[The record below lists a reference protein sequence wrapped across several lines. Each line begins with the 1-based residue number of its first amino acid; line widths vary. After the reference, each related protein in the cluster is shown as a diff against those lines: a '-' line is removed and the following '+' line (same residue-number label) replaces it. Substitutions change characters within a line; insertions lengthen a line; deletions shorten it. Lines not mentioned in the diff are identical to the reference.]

1 MAIIY
6 SYPIATPQDTD
17 LLIIS
22 RTPEDPD
29 EISNYSVDMSSV
41 ADYVID
47 EAFNGTDRYI
57 PRFDGTSSLVN
68 SVIYEDSNGN
78 IGIGTTSPSVNLHI
92 ADDSGNAI
100 LELQRTGTN
109 PGSSRLTVG
118 NQGKLI
124 VSSDRFITFNTDVS
138 ERMRVDYGGNV
149 GIGTISPTHKL
160 QVFGN
165 GAFNSTL
172 DVQDP
177 DVSSNGVLRLSHDS
191 TGSNLYS
198 NPASSNVSTVVL
210 RLGINNSEKMRIAN
224 NGNVGIET
232 TSPSQKLDVNGDIGI
247 KHAVVASFDDNNGNL
262 SIGSDA
268 GKINLLN
275 DSLVIDYTT
284 NVGIGTT
291 SPSQKLHVVGN
302 TKIEGVVIVNSA
314 NSSLYIG
321 DSNTGQSS
329 TSTGSRNVVIG
340 PAAFRSNTS
349 ARYNTAVGHSAMQ
362 NTTAGDFNSVL
373 GSQALRDNIDGDFN
387 VAVGNQTMAFTT
399 NSNNNTAVGYRALY
413 QAQSD
418 NNTGIGENA
427 LSGLQSSTSSSHNTG
442 IGQDALTSITSGA
455 RNVGVGRAAG
465 QKYGG
470 GNNNVVTANDS
481 VFIGADSDAGG
492 DNQTNQIVIGYNAIG
507 LGSNTVVLGNNSIVT
522 TQLKGNV
529 GIGTT
534 SPASKLHILKTIDAS
549 GSLENN
555 LQLKV
560 ENTVEDRPSGIEF
573 RSNRNGSSS
582 DSGAIA
588 YTTTSAT
595 VSTRQ
600 IHLIPEIGASGD
612 LSNSSLIAKGGGQV
626 RIGNSSYPTKALE
639 IYGTSLLLEPG
650 SGQSFT
656 FEHTRNA
663 NIYFEVNNQTVL
675 TLGNNNGGNVGIGTT
690 SPGVKLDVNGRFRVQ
705 DNGNIALDVNT
716 DGAFQIGDTAEVG
729 SGAFITGDNTD
740 IDIVMQGGPVVTFK
754 NSGNVG
760 IGTNIPASKLEVDGG
775 DIEIDDSAS
784 GLILRSPNGTRYRV
798 QVDNSGN
805 LTTTAI

>member
-373 GSQALRDNIDGDFN
+373 GSQAMRDNIDGDFN

-399 NSNNNTAVGYRALY
+399 NSSNNTAVGYRALY
-413 QAQSD
+413 QAQSG

-427 LSGLQSSTSSSHNTG
+427 LSGLQSSTSSGNNTG

-481 VFIGADSDAGG
+481 VFIGADSDPGG

-650 SGQSFT
+650 NQSFT

-663 NIYFEVNNQTVL
+663 NIYFEVNNQTLL
-675 TLGNNNGGNVGIGTT
+675 TLGKNNGGSVGIGTT

-705 DNGNIALDVNT
+705 DNGNEVFSATPANGGFLL
-716 DGAFQIGDTAEVG
+716 GDTAEVS
-729 SGAFITGDNTD
+729 SGAYISGNGTD
-740 IDIVMQGGPVVTFK
+740 IDIIMAGALVATFK
-754 NSGNVG
+754 NNENVG

>member
-191 TGSNLYS
+191 TGSSLYS

-291 SPSQKLHVVGN
+291 SPSQKLHVVGD
-302 TKIEGVVIVNSA
+302 TKIAGVVIVDSV

-321 DSNTGQSS
+321 SSTTGQSS
-329 TSTGSRNVVIG
+329 TSTGSKNVAIG
-340 PAAFRSNTS
+340 PSAFRSNTS
-349 ARYNTAVGHSAMQ
+349 ATYNTAVGHAAMQ
-362 NTTAGDFNSVL
+362 DTTTGNYNSVL
-373 GSQALRDNIDGDFN
+373 GNQAMKENISGSFN
-387 VAVGNQTMAFTT
+387 VAVGNQALNFTT
-399 NSNNNTAVGYRALY
+399 SSGNNTAVGYRALF
-413 QAQSD
+413 QAQSGS
-418 NNTGIGENA
+418 NTAIGQGA
-427 LSGLQSSTSSSHNTG
+427 LNSLQSSTNSGDNTG
-442 IGQDALTSITSGA
+442 IGQGVLNKITSGR
-455 RNVGVGRAAG
+455 RNVGVGVNAG

-481 VFIGADSDAGG
+481 VFIGNESDPGG

-534 SPASKLHILKTIDAS
+534 SP
-549 GSLENN
+549 
-555 LQLKV
+555 
-560 ENTVEDRPSGIEF
+560 
-573 RSNRNGSSS
+573 
-582 DSGAIA
+582 
-588 YTTTSAT
+588 
-595 VSTRQ
+595 
-600 IHLIPEIGASGD
+600 
-612 LSNSSLIAKGGGQV
+612 
-626 RIGNSSYPTKALE
+626 
-639 IYGTSLLLEPG
+639 
-650 SGQSFT
+650 
-656 FEHTRNA
+656 
-663 NIYFEVNNQTVL
+663 
-675 TLGNNNGGNVGIGTT
+675 
-690 SPGVKLDVNGRFRVQ
+690 GVKLDVNGRFRVQ
-705 DNGNIALDVNT
+705 DNGNEVFSATPANGSFLL
-716 DGAFQIGDTAEVG
+716 GDTAEVS
-729 SGAFITGDNTD
+729 SGAYISGNGTD
-740 IDIVMQGGPVVTFK
+740 IDIIMAGALVATFK
-754 NSGNVG
+754 NNENVG
-760 IGTNIPASKLEVDGG
+760 IGTNTPASKLEVDGG